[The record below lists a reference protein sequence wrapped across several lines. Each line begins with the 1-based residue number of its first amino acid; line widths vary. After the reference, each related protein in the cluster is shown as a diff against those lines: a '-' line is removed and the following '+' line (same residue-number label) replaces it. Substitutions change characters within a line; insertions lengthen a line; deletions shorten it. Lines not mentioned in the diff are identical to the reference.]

1 MQGALTFETI
11 SYRHFFFLLRLR
23 NLKSSRKWFINPNR
37 VNVFEH
43 LVWFRRLIRESQLI
57 SLVSKV
63 DGIRSGFI
71 LLKKGTVGYEI
82 SINVLYEFRKQGV
95 GRALLSEMEGRA
107 RQVGITALYAL
118 VLESNTASNEFF
130 LSQSFNVF
138 EVGHDT
144 ILYQKLL

>member
-1 MQGALTFETI
+1 
-11 SYRHFFFLLRLR
+11 
-23 NLKSSRKWFINPNR
+23 
-37 VNVFEH
+37 
-43 LVWFRRLIRESQLI
+43 VWFRRLIRESQLI